1 MTDSV
6 QHLILERRS
15 HHAIEFVQAVHSAT
29 RVDGGDGGVDLLAMQ
44 LIFPPVFGQS
54 DSAAIRACPSCKQ
67 SIMKSKQTNAKGH
80 RRPCYS
86 DEGLFCLSTKV
97 TMAIRSGRNTT
108 GFRSVLHGQVEGA
121 ECGWTTPPTPTQGQ
135 RDGTRFGLVGISK
148 KRIFRV
154 VTLAHDPVSSV
165 VRKKNSPQE
174 AALREEAR
182 TGTTKEFKQQ
192 LSLATRRH
200 RFDTGTNPKG
210 AQEHLVLE
218 CQSVASHLEAAVF
231 FLSLCLLPHTRG
243 LWTLVC
249 GEEIRH
255 PKIFEIPRPPRSVF
269 SQHLLYVDPDG
280 EFRTHLPTH

>member
-97 TMAIRSGRNTT
+97 TI
-108 GFRSVLHGQVEGA
+108 VLMDVAAG
-121 ECGWTTPPTPTQGQ
+121 TPPASARCSMDKSKEPSAAGQ
-135 RDGTRFGLVGISK
+135 RRPRQRKAREMGRD
-148 KRIFRV
+148 
-154 VTLAHDPVSSV
+154 LALSEF
-165 VRKKNSPQE
+165 RKK
-174 AALREEAR
+174 
-182 TGTTKEFKQQ
+182 EF
-192 LSLATRRH
+192 S
-200 RFDTGTNPKG
+200 G
-210 AQEHLVLE
+210 
-218 CQSVASHLEAAVF
+218 
-231 FLSLCLLPHTRG
+231 
-243 LWTLVC
+243 
-249 GEEIRH
+249 
-255 PKIFEIPRPPRSVF
+255 
-269 SQHLLYVDPDG
+269 
-280 EFRTHLPTH
+280 